1 MRIQRLSAFEIILLV
16 SGVAVGILGFKLIN
30 QLYIIE
36 GTVGWLMIIAIF
48 NWLMLLV
55 LFISLS
61 LSIDV
66 SKKQLRELK
75 NLFLLISIKKS
86 RRR

>member
-36 GTVGWLMIIAIF
+36 GTVGWLMIIAIE
-48 NWLMLLV
+48 
-55 LFISLS
+55 
-61 LSIDV
+61 
-66 SKKQLRELK
+66 QET
-75 NLFLLISIKKS
+75 LI
-86 RRR
+86 